1 MANAKTL
8 LCLVMLFLF
17 SFVAQA
23 QQNTAEL
30 SGSVADANGAVLI
43 NTKVTVRQPLTGA
56 TRVTHTNSAG
66 LYTFTQLPLGVYTVS
81 VSHTGFQTEVR
92 EGVELTVG
100 QRARLDFSLKV
111 GAVSSE
117 TVVTAGVSQVET
129 QSSALS
135 SVMDK
140 DSIRE
145 LPLNGRD
152 IVQLALLKPGVA
164 PSRRTS
170 DSAGSGVQLSIGG
183 RRPNQISFV
192 LDQTDINDGNNNTP
206 GSVSGVLLGVDT
218 LQEFRVLTNGYSAE
232 YGRSA
237 GGVISAV
244 TRSGTNQWHGSAFE
258 FVRNSAFDA
267 KNFFDP
273 VNQKIPHFARNQ
285 FGGIVSGPIKH
296 DRTFF
301 LASYEGLRQRLG
313 ITNQAVVPNAAAR
326 NGDIPGLAK
335 ITVNPAVPG
344 YLALVPLPNGRDF
357 GDGTGQYISSGS
369 NLDDEDFVVG
379 RVDHRFSDKTS
390 IFGRYTFNN
399 AEVSV
404 PDNLQLFRSGTA
416 SRNQYVTA
424 QVTRIFNE
432 RLLNNVRFSYN
443 RSTNRTTPE
452 SLRSIDPA
460 LSFFPG
466 QPLGQ
471 ITITG
476 LFSIGPSRFG
486 PNFNELNLFQ
496 VGDDLSWIVGRHSLK
511 LGVDHREIYLPTSRP
526 QSPYGFYQF
535 TSLANFL
542 RATPASVELALP
554 GSEVVR
560 RWRQSMTA
568 AYIQDDFR
576 LSRRLTINAGLRY
589 ERTSLPHEKDGLE
602 ANVRNP
608 LTDKTTTVG
617 DLYKNPSNLNFAPR
631 VGLAWGPFG
640 DGKTSVRASFG
651 LFFDPLWTDFYAN
664 AANRTPPFYTL
675 GSVRNPVFPNAS
687 AVTSS
692 PNFVLGRQDT
702 LVYEPQNPYS
712 MHTNFSIQREVVKG
726 ATLTVAFV
734 RQRGLHEVRL
744 IDQNQAIPAIQAD
757 GRKFFPTTSVVRN
770 PNFSGIRHKTTDGQS
785 SYNGLQTTFEYRRNK
800 YLSFHTSYSWS
811 KAIDDGSIVTTQGGD
826 NDLPQDPDS
835 RSAERG
841 LSNFDLRHYFVSY
854 LTTELPHFGG
864 PEWLT
869 AGWQFNE
876 ISSFASGN
884 PFSVVVGFDQARA
897 RFQAGTSPQRP
908 DLVPGNSNNP
918 ILGGPNKYFD
928 TSAFALPAAGYFGN
942 LGRNTLIGPGLAT
955 VDLAANK
962 TFKLR
967 ERLNL
972 QFRTEVFN
980 SLNHPNFS
988 IPSQRTVFSST
999 GAVGSAGLIT
1009 TTKTSSRQLQFGL
1022 KLLF

>member
-1 MANAKTL
+1 MRVNQL
-8 LCLVMLFLF
+8 LLSLAWLILLGCAVK
-17 SFVAQA
+17 A

-30 SGSVADANGAVLI
+30 TGVVTDSAGAVLVSARI
-43 NTKVTVRQPLTGA
+43 TVRQPLTGL
-56 TRVTHTNSAG
+56 TRETHTNSAG
-66 LYTFTQLPLGVYTVS
+66 LYTFAQLPLGGYTVTAS
-81 VSHTGFQTEVR
+81 QTGFQTEIS
-92 EGVELTVG
+92 ENIELSVG
-100 QRARLDFSLKV
+100 QRARLDFNLRV
-111 GAVSSE
+111 GAISSE
-117 TVVTAGVSQVET
+117 AVVTSGVSQVET
-129 QSSALS
+129 QSAALS
-135 SVMDK
+135 SVMDS

-152 IVQLALLKPGVA
+152 IVQLALLKPGVT

-244 TRSGTNQWHGSAFE
+244 TRSGDNQWHGSAFE
-258 FVRNSAFDA
+258 FLRNSAFDA

-273 VNQKIPHFARNQ
+273 VGQKIPHFARNQ
-285 FGGIVSGPIKH
+285 FGGVLSGPIVRN
-296 DRTFF
+296 RTFF

-326 NGDIPGLAK
+326 NGEIPKLPK
-335 ITVNPAVPG
+335 ITVAQAVSG
-344 YLALVPLPNGRDF
+344 YLNLIPLPNGAGFD
-357 GDGTGQYISSGS
+357 DGTGRFISSAS
-369 NLDDEDFVVG
+369 NLDDEDFVAG
-379 RVDHRFSDKTS
+379 RIDHRFSDKTS

-399 AEVSV
+399 ARVQV
-404 PDNLQLFRSGTA
+404 PDNLQLFTSVTA
-416 SRNQYVTA
+416 SRNQYTTVQLTH
-424 QVTRIFNE
+424 IFNE

-452 SLRSIDPA
+452 ALRSIDPA

-466 QPLGQ
+466 LPLGQ
-471 ITITG
+471 ISVTG
-476 LFSIGPSRFG
+476 LFSLGPSRFG
-486 PNFNELNLFQ
+486 PSFNELNLFQ
-496 VGDDLSWIVGRHSLK
+496 AGDDLSWAAGRHSLK
-511 LGVDHREIYLPTSRP
+511 IGFDQREIYLPTSRP

-535 TSLANFL
+535 NSLANFL
-542 RATPASVELALP
+542 SAIPNSVELALP
-554 GSEVVR
+554 GAEAVR

-576 LSRRLTINAGLRY
+576 LSRRLTLNAGLRY
-589 ERTSLPHEKDGLE
+589 ERTSIPHEVDGLE

-608 LTDKTTTVG
+608 LADTTTTVG
-617 DLYKNPSNLNFAPR
+617 RLYKNPSNLNFAPR
-631 VGLAWGPFG
+631 LGLAWDPFG
-640 DGKTSVRASFG
+640 DGKTSVRAGFG
-651 LFFDPLWTDFYAN
+651 VFFDPLWTDFYAN

-675 GSVRNPVFPNAS
+675 GSVRNPVFPNAA
-687 AVTSS
+687 AVSSS

-712 MHTNFSIQREVVKG
+712 LHTNLSIQREVVKG
-726 ATLTVAFV
+726 GTLTVAFI

-744 IDQNQAIPAIQAD
+744 IDQNQAIPIIQAD
-757 GRKFFPTTSVVRN
+757 GRKFFPANSVVRN

-785 SYNGLQTTFEYRRNK
+785 SYNGLQTAFEYRRSK
-800 YLSFHTSYSWS
+800 YLSFSASYTWS

-835 RSAERG
+835 RAAERG
-841 LSNFDLRHYFVSY
+841 LSNYDLRHYFVSY
-854 LTTELPHFGG
+854 VTTELPHFVG
-864 PEWLT
+864 PKWLT
-869 AGWQFNE
+869 AGWQFNA
-876 ISSFASGN
+876 ISTLASGN
-884 PFSVVVGFDQARA
+884 PFSVVVGFDQANA

-908 DLVPGNSNNP
+908 DLVAGNSINP

-928 TSAFALPAAGYFGN
+928 PSAFALPAPGYYGN
-942 LGRNTLIGPGLAT
+942 LGRNTLIGPGLGAL
-955 VDLAANK
+955 DLAANK
-962 TFKLR
+962 TFRLR

-980 SLNHPNFS
+980 FLNHPNFS
-988 IPSQRTVFSST
+988 VPSQRTIFSST

-1009 TTKTSSRQLQFGL
+1009 TTRTSSRQLQFGL
-1022 KLLF
+1022 KLTF

>member
-1 MANAKTL
+1 MSLNQQL
-8 LCLVMLFLF
+8 L
-17 SFVAQA
+17 SVAWIILLGCAVKA
-23 QQNTAEL
+23 QQNTADL
-30 SGSVADANGAVLI
+30 TGVVTDSAGAVLVSARI
-43 NTKVTVRQPLTGA
+43 TVRQPLTGL
-56 TRVTHTNSAG
+56 TRETHTNSAG
-66 LYTFTQLPLGVYTVS
+66 LYTFAQLPLGIYTVT
-81 VSHTGFQTEVR
+81 VSETGFQTEIS
-92 EGVELTVG
+92 ENVELRVG
-100 QRARLDFSLKV
+100 QRARLDFNLRV
-111 GAVSSE
+111 GSISSE
-117 TVVTAGVSQVET
+117 AVVTLGVSQVET
-129 QSSALS
+129 QSAALS
-135 SVMDK
+135 SVMDR

-152 IVQLALLKPGVA
+152 IVQLALLKPGVS

-192 LDQTDINDGNNNTP
+192 LDQADINDGNNNTP

-244 TRSGTNQWHGSAFE
+244 TRSGDNQWHGSAFE
-258 FVRNSAFDA
+258 FLRNSAFDA

-273 VNQKIPHFARNQ
+273 AGQKIPHFARNQ
-285 FGGIVSGPIKH
+285 FGGVLSGPIVRN
-296 DRTFF
+296 RTFF

-313 ITNQAVVPNAAAR
+313 VTNQAVVPNAAAR
-326 NGDIPGLAK
+326 NGDLPGLAK

-344 YLALVPLPNGRDF
+344 YLNLVPLPNGRDF
-357 GDGTGQYISSGS
+357 GDGTGQYISSAS
-369 NLDDEDFVVG
+369 NLDDEDFIAG
-379 RVDHRFSDKTS
+379 RVDHRFSEKTS

-399 AEVSV
+399 AEVRV
-404 PDNLQLFRSGTA
+404 PDNLQLFTSNTA
-416 SRNQYVTA
+416 SRNQYATA
-424 QVTRIFNE
+424 QMTRIFNE

-443 RSTNRTTPE
+443 RSTSRTMPE
-452 SLRSIDPA
+452 ALRDIDPA

-471 ITITG
+471 ISVTG
-476 LFSIGPSRFG
+476 LFSLGPSRFG

-496 VGDDLSWIVGRHSLK
+496 LGDDLSWAAGRHSLK
-511 LGVDHREIYLPTSRP
+511 IGFDQREIYLPTSRP

-535 TSLANFL
+535 NSLASFL
-542 RATPASVELALP
+542 RSAPASVELALP

-576 LSRRLTINAGLRY
+576 LSRRLTLNAGLRY
-589 ERTSLPHEKDGLE
+589 ERTSVPHELDGLE

-608 LTDKTTTVG
+608 LTDAAATVG
-617 DLYKNPSNLNFAPR
+617 QLYKNPSNLNFAPR
-631 VGLAWGPFG
+631 VGLAWDPFG
-640 DGKTSVRASFG
+640 DGKTSVRAGFG
-651 LFFDPLWTDFYAN
+651 VFFDPLWTDFYAN

-687 AVTSS
+687 EVTSS

-712 MHTNFSIQREVVKG
+712 LHTNISIQREVVKG
-726 ATLTVAFV
+726 GTLTVAFI

-744 IDQNQAIPAIQAD
+744 IDQNQAIPIIQPD
-757 GRKFFPTTSVVRN
+757 GRKFFPANSVVRN

-785 SYNGLQTTFEYRRNK
+785 SYNGLQTAFEYRRSK
-800 YLSFHTSYSWS
+800 YLSFHTSYTWS

-835 RSAERG
+835 RGAERG
-841 LSNFDLRHYFVSY
+841 LSNYDLRHYFVSY
-854 LTTELPHFGG
+854 VTTELPHFGG
-864 PEWLT
+864 PKWLT
-869 AGWQFNE
+869 AGWQFNA
-876 ISSFASGN
+876 ISTLASGN

-908 DLVPGNSNNP
+908 DLAASNSINP

-928 TSAFALPAAGYFGN
+928 PSAFALPAPGYYGN
-942 LGRNTLIGPGLAT
+942 LGRNTLIGPGLVAL
-955 VDLAANK
+955 DLAANK
-962 TFKLR
+962 TFRLR
-967 ERLNL
+967 EHLNL

-980 SLNHPNFS
+980 FPNHPNFS
-988 IPSQRTVFSST
+988 VPSQRTVFSST

-1022 KLLF
+1022 KLTF

>member
-1 MANAKTL
+1 MTNIKQTFSLA
-8 LCLVMLFLF
+8 CLILFCGA
-17 SFVAQA
+17 VKA

-30 SGSVADANGAVLI
+30 TGTVTDSAGAVLVSAR
-43 NTKVTVRQPLTGA
+43 VTVRQPLTGL
-56 TRVTHTNSAG
+56 TRETHTNSAG
-66 LYTFTQLPLGVYTVS
+66 LYTFTQLPLGVYAVTVS
-81 VSHTGFQTEVR
+81 QTGFQTETR

-100 QRARLDFSLKV
+100 QKARLDFNLRV

-117 TVVTAGVSQVET
+117 TVVTSGVSQVET
-129 QSSALS
+129 QSAALS

-170 DSAGSGVQLSIGG
+170 DSAGAGVQLSVGG
-183 RRPNQISFV
+183 SRPNQISFV
-192 LDQTDINDGNNNTP
+192 LDQADINDGNNNTP

-244 TRSGTNQWHGSAFE
+244 TRSGDNQWRGSAFE

-273 VNQKIPHFARNQ
+273 AGQKIPHFARNQ
-285 FGGIVSGPIKH
+285 FGGVISGPIARN
-296 DRTFF
+296 RTFF

-313 ITNQAVVPNAAAR
+313 ITNQAIVPNAAAR
-326 NGDIPGLAK
+326 NGDIPKLAK

-344 YLALVPLPNGRDF
+344 YLNLVPPPNGREF
-357 GDGTGQYISSGS
+357 GDGTGQYISSAS
-369 NLDDEDFVVG
+369 NLDDEDFVAG
-379 RVDHRFSDKTS
+379 RVDHRFSDRTS

-399 AEVSV
+399 ARVQV
-404 PDNLQLFRSGTA
+404 PDNLRLFTSGTA
-416 SRNQYVTA
+416 SRNQYATA
-424 QVTRIFNE
+424 QLTRIFNE
-432 RLLNNVRFSYN
+432 RLLNTVRFSYN
-443 RSTNRTTPE
+443 RSTSRTTPE
-452 SLRSIDPA
+452 ALRDIDPA

-471 ITITG
+471 ISVTG

-486 PNFNELNLFQ
+486 PNFNDLNLFQ
-496 VGDDLSWIVGRHSLK
+496 LGDDLSWVVGRHSLK
-511 LGVDHREIYLPTSRP
+511 LGFDHREIYLPTSRP
-526 QSPYGFYQF
+526 QSPFGFYQF
-535 TSLANFL
+535 NSLASFL
-542 RATPASVELALP
+542 LAAPATVELALP
-554 GSEVVR
+554 GSETVR

-568 AYIQDDFR
+568 AYVQDDFR
-576 LSRRLTINAGLRY
+576 ISRRLTLNAGLRY
-589 ERTSLPHEKDGLE
+589 ERASVPHEVDGLE

-608 LTDKTTTVG
+608 LADKTTTVG
-617 DLYKNPSNLNFAPR
+617 QLYKNPSNLNFAPR
-631 VGLAWGPFG
+631 LGLAWDPFG

-651 LFFDPLWTDFYAN
+651 VFFDPLWTDFYAN

-675 GSVRNPVFPNAS
+675 GSVRNPVFPNAA
-687 AVTSS
+687 AVASS

-712 MHTNFSIQREVVKG
+712 LHTNFSVQREVMKG
-726 ATLTVAFV
+726 GTLTVAFV

-744 IDQNQAIPAIQAD
+744 IDQNQAIPTVQAD
-757 GRKFFPTTSVVRN
+757 GRKFFPTNSVVRN

-800 YLSFHTSYSWS
+800 YLSFHTSYTWS

-835 RSAERG
+835 RRAERG
-841 LSNFDLRHYFVSY
+841 LSNYDLRQNFVSY
-854 LTTELPHFGG
+854 VTTELPRFGG

-869 AGWQFNE
+869 AGWQFNA
-876 ISSFASGN
+876 ISTLASGN

-897 RFQAGTSPQRP
+897 RFQGGTSPQRP
-908 DLVPGNSNNP
+908 DLVNGRSNNP

-928 TSAFALPAAGYFGN
+928 PAAFALPAPGYYGT
-942 LGRNTLIGPGLAT
+942 LGRNTLIGPGLIAL
-955 VDLAANK
+955 DLAANK
-962 TFKLR
+962 TFRLR
-967 ERLNL
+967 EHLNL

-988 IPSQRTVFSST
+988 IPSQRTAFSST
-999 GAVGSAGLIT
+999 GPVGSAGLIT

-1022 KLLF
+1022 KLTF

>member
-1 MANAKTL
+1 MTNVKKI
-8 LCLVMLFLF
+8 LCLTMLLLV
-17 SFVAQA
+17 SFAVQA

-30 SGSVADANGAVLI
+30 SGSVSDANGAVLI

-56 TRVTHTNSAG
+56 TRVTHTNSVG
-66 LYTFTQLPLGVYTVS
+66 IYTFTQLPLGVYSVS
-81 VSHTGFQTEVR
+81 VSQTGFQTEVR

-164 PSRRTS
+164 PSRRSS
-170 DSAGSGVQLSIGG
+170 DSAGSGVQLTVGG

-237 GGVISAV
+237 GGIISAV
-244 TRSGTNQWHGSAFE
+244 TRSGTNEWHGSAFE

-273 VNQKIPHFARNQ
+273 ATQKIPHFARNQ
-285 FGGIVSGPIKH
+285 FGGVASGPIKH

-369 NLDDEDFVVG
+369 NLDDEDFVAG

-399 AEVSV
+399 AKVGV
-404 PDNLQLFRSGTA
+404 PDNLQLFRSATA

-424 QVTRIFNE
+424 QMTRIFNE

-443 RSTNRTTPE
+443 RSTSRTTPE
-452 SLRSIDPA
+452 SLRSIDSA

-471 ITITG
+471 ISITG
-476 LFSIGPSRFG
+476 LFSMGPSRFG

-542 RATPASVELALP
+542 RATPSSVELALP
-554 GSEVVR
+554 GSEVIR

-576 LSRRLTINAGLRY
+576 LSRRLTVNAGLRY

-608 LTDKTTTVG
+608 LTDKTSTVG

-631 VGLAWGPFG
+631 VGLAWDPFG

-651 LFFDPLWTDFYAN
+651 VFFDPLWTDFYAN

-712 MHTNFSIQREVVKG
+712 MHTNFSIQREVAKG

-744 IDQNQAIPAIQAD
+744 IDQNQAIPTIQAD
-757 GRKFFPTTSVVRN
+757 GRKFFPTTSTVRN

-800 YLSFHTSYSWS
+800 YLSFHSSYTWS

-854 LTTELPHFGG
+854 VTTELPHFGG

-869 AGWQFNE
+869 AGWQFNA

-908 DLVPGNSNNP
+908 DLVSGKSNNP

-928 TSAFALPAAGYFGN
+928 TSAFVLPSAGYYGT

-955 VDLAANK
+955 IDLAANK
-962 TFKLR
+962 TFKLG

-1022 KLLF
+1022 KLTF